1 MEMSLSSRT
10 AVWMLAGALIGVGPA
25 RAEESVQLIER
36 HALLGGSRLGVTL
49 EELTPNEA
57 RELGLD
63 PVRGARVVGIE
74 DDSPAEAAGLR
85 KGDVI
90 VAFDGESVR
99 STRQLARLVRETPAA
114 RSVEIEVARDG
125 KRETLTA
132 ELDAGPGGRM
142 FRGFTGPGATLPGHE
157 FDWNALG
164 DLGDDSP
171 GPRFWLS
178 PNAPHMEF
186 QLGRPRLGIRYQE
199 LGDQLAEYFGV
210 SAGCVLVVRVDPD
223 SPADRGGLEAGD
235 VVTRIGDK
243 AIERGSDLRRA
254 VREAD
259 EGETLHVTVSR
270 RGTSRE
276 LEVVLPTGDGS
287 GSGAEAI

>member
-1 MEMSLSSRT
+1 MSLSSRT
-10 AVWMLAGALIGVGPA
+10 AVWMLAGALIGAAPA
-25 RAEESVQLIER
+25 GAEESTQLIER

-49 EELTPNEA
+49 EEMTPSEA
-57 RELGLD
+57 RELDLD
-63 PVRGARVVGIE
+63 PPRGARVVAVE
-74 DDSPAEAAGLR
+74 DDSPAEDAGLR

-99 STRQLARLVRETPAA
+99 STRQLARLVRETPAD

-132 ELDAGPGGRM
+132 ELDAGPGFRM
-142 FRGFTGPGATLPGHE
+142 LRGFTGPGAILPGHE

-164 DLGDDSP
+164 DRDDDSP
-171 GPRFWLS
+171 GPRFWLG

-186 QLGRPRLGIRYQE
+186 QMGRPRLGIRYQE

-210 SAGCVLVVRVDPD
+210 SAGGVLVVSVDPD
-223 SPADRGGLEAGD
+223 SPADHAGLKAGD
-235 VVTRIGDK
+235 VVTRIGDEV
-243 AIERGSDLRRA
+243 IERGSDLRRA
-254 VREAD
+254 VRDAD
-259 EGETLHVTVSR
+259 EAGTLHVTVSR

-276 LEVVLPTGDGS
+276 LEVVLQTGEAS